1 MLHTYNA
8 SYRFD
13 SRIEGGKHKEGATDK
28 QHDGTTNYEII
39 QVGTIQA
46 NYSRKDRDILLDVQN
61 CQYYRV
67 FCVTYFLFRKSILKR
82 RQIIAQTMPQMFR
95 KENTTAMG
103 TKIVTNSSLGD
114 PSYGIKPI
122 ILSLSA

>member
-1 MLHTYNA
+1 M
-8 SYRFD
+8 
-13 SRIEGGKHKEGATDK
+13 
-28 QHDGTTNYEII
+28 
-39 QVGTIQA
+39 
-46 NYSRKDRDILLDVQN
+46 
-61 CQYYRV
+61 
-67 FCVTYFLFRKSILKR
+67 LKR

-122 ILSLSA
+122 ILRKFISYIANETLKLQYTLSGVHHTR